1 MKGNRSNEIARERL
15 MQMGETFPFE
25 GSTLTAR
32 RMKKEIFD
40 IISRYYKISPEDY
53 EIKVVLKQNT
63 GKSIRC

>member
-1 MKGNRSNEIARERL
+1 MRGNRSNEIARERL
-15 MQMGETFPFE
+15 MLMGETFPFE
-25 GSTLTAR
+25 GSPITAR

-40 IISRYYKISPEDY
+40 IIARYYEISPEDY

>member
-15 MQMGETFPFE
+15 MLMGEAFPFE
-25 GSTLTAR
+25 GSPITAR

-40 IISRYYKISPEDY
+40 IIARYYEISPEDY
-53 EIKVVLKQNT
+53 EIKVVLKHNT